1 MNGMK
6 QATIKLH
13 ELTRSSKDSI
23 IVATN
28 CFEPLQ
34 QYVKSMHLPWIVDY
48 VRYGQR
54 YDKAWDYCILFSRFV
69 DKNLLQGGYFPPK
82 SMVASVNADETVL
95 YAILKNDPERNAYKA
110 AQCLAQKDFINA
122 LTYFDKSL
130 TFDSNNETAY
140 INAAI
145 AAANVGDMNKA
156 IAYIEQVLK
165 MNPEDLDALQIAM
178 QLYQAKGDTQ
188 TAQKYYSQAQLI
200 IEKSQQE

>member
-1 MNGMK
+1 
-6 QATIKLH
+6 
-13 ELTRSSKDSI
+13 
-23 IVATN
+23 
-28 CFEPLQ
+28 
-34 QYVKSMHLPWIVDY
+34 
-48 VRYGQR
+48 
-54 YDKAWDYCILFSRFV
+54 
-69 DKNLLQGGYFPPK
+69 
-82 SMVASVNADETVL
+82 MVVSVNADETVL